1 MKIKWTY
8 NYSLNKENIMLMKD
22 FIVRRINP
30 NLIQPTRAGPAG
42 IFSYIHKKT
51 KEQKEKKKLEY
62 TDCTK

>member
-1 MKIKWTY
+1 
-8 NYSLNKENIMLMKD
+8 MKD

-51 KEQKEKKKLEY
+51 KEQKEKEARIYRLHKIKRRINRVVSLGSINS
-62 TDCTK
+62 

>member
-1 MKIKWTY
+1 
-8 NYSLNKENIMLMKD
+8 MLMKD

-51 KEQKEKKKLEY
+51 KEQKEKKSSNIQIAQNKKKNKSRCITRKY
-62 TDCTK
+62 